1 MLALNNLEVYEV
13 GLQSSLTPILLL
25 LMYIWLTQVDVKMA
39 HHYTNSGSTYIIL
52 EHRIMLKLCLDA
64 SEKLSMFT
72 SKGGK
77 CQQQKSLPHS
87 YFVALFNINKGKN
100 QIWEL
105 DLL

>member
-1 MLALNNLEVYEV
+1 
-13 GLQSSLTPILLL
+13 
-25 LMYIWLTQVDVKMA
+25 
-39 HHYTNSGSTYIIL
+39 
-52 EHRIMLKLCLDA
+52 MLKLCLDA
-64 SEKLSMFT
+64 SEKLSMFP

-87 YFVALFNINKGKN
+87 YFVALFNINEGKN